1 MNNIGSLWEKHPDQ
15 RSHRRID
22 LMILGAYM
30 IILRRQAGIASFDP
44 GGSLMKKW
52 LGYLEECNSG
62 GLINPPELFFLFI
75 IDIFLF
81 LP

>member
-1 MNNIGSLWEKHPDQ
+1 MKNIGSLWKKHPDQ

-30 IILRRQAGIASFDP
+30 ITLRR
-44 GGSLMKKW
+44 SLMKKW